1 MKIKKV
7 GVIYG
12 GKSSEREISLKT
24 GKAIA
29 DALEKEGYIVKLLDP
44 GKRDFVKELLVSK
57 IEFAFIALHG
67 PGGEDGSMQG
77 FLETLGIPYNGSG
90 ILASA
95 LAMNK
100 IYSKKMFVSA
110 DIKTPKWYVITSHSA
125 LTTNHLPLPVVIKPV
140 RQGSAIG
147 VNIVRKKSQLMKAIK
162 EALKYDN
169 EAIVEEYIEG
179 KEITVA
185 ILGDKAL
192 TPIEIIPKNEF
203 YDFYSK
209 YSSGGSQH
217 IIPARLTN
225 AITEKVKKIGLM
237 AHYSLG
243 CNAVSRVD
251 MIADRKGNIY
261 VLEVNTIPGMTS
273 TSLLPDAAKYD
284 GISFGKL
291 LNKIINY

>member
-1 MKIKKV
+1 
-7 GVIYG
+7 
-12 GKSSEREISLKT
+12 
-24 GKAIA
+24 
-29 DALEKEGYIVKLLDP
+29 
-44 GKRDFVKELLVSK
+44 
-57 IEFAFIALHG
+57 
-67 PGGEDGSMQG
+67 
-77 FLETLGIPYNGSG
+77 
-90 ILASA
+90 
-95 LAMNK
+95 
-100 IYSKKMFVSA
+100 
-110 DIKTPKWYVITSHSA
+110 
-125 LTTNHLPLPVVIKPV
+125 
-140 RQGSAIG
+140 
-147 VNIVRKKSQLMKAIK
+147 MKAIK

-209 YSSGGSQH
+209 YTSGGSQH
-217 IIPARLTN
+217 IIPARLTSN
-225 AITEKVKKIGLM
+225 ITKKVKKIGLM
-237 AHYSLG
+237 AHNSLG
-243 CNAVSRVD
+243 CKAVSRVD
-251 MIADRKGNIY
+251 TIVDKKGDIY

>member
-100 IYSKKMFVSA
+100 IYSKKMFVS
-110 DIKTPKWYVITSHSA
+110 
-125 LTTNHLPLPVVIKPV
+125 
-140 RQGSAIG
+140 
-147 VNIVRKKSQLMKAIK
+147 
-162 EALKYDN
+162 
-169 EAIVEEYIEG
+169 
-179 KEITVA
+179 
-185 ILGDKAL
+185 
-192 TPIEIIPKNEF
+192 
-203 YDFYSK
+203 
-209 YSSGGSQH
+209 
-217 IIPARLTN
+217 
-225 AITEKVKKIGLM
+225 
-237 AHYSLG
+237 
-243 CNAVSRVD
+243 
-251 MIADRKGNIY
+251 
-261 VLEVNTIPGMTS
+261 
-273 TSLLPDAAKYD
+273 
-284 GISFGKL
+284 
-291 LNKIINY
+291 